1 MSFGG
6 FVFNMVWHLQLRPR
20 SQDNLGCLME
30 LTIDEAL
37 KKDAEANKPRHSRA
51 NILDSLKLDQAFRL
65 AQRNAKDGLVAEASG
80 ICQDILAKFPMN
92 QKSKDL
98 LKTLS
103 SGNLSKKPITL
114 DPSQDQLQAIMNFYG
129 QGRLQ
134 EALAQSKK
142 LLEQFPNSATLYNIQ
157 GAANAGLKQFDDAID
172 SYNQAI
178 KIKPDYAQA
187 YCNMGNALQ
196 DVEKLGAAIESY
208 RKAIKIKPE
217 YYGAYNNMATAL
229 RGKGDLEAAITN
241 YKRAIKIKPNY
252 FQAYNNMAIALQQDC
267 DLRAAIES
275 YKQALKINPE
285 YQLARASK
293 LHQQAQICDWDKISE
308 DQELIP
314 LLGTSTQFVD
324 PFPVMSLEDAPA
336 RHLMRAQVYSKA
348 KYKQKPLPLNARP
361 TQKPERLRIGYFSAD
376 FREHPVSF
384 LLART
389 LELHNRDKFE
399 IHAYSYGPN
408 KPSPIRE
415 RLITAVDSF
424 NDIKTWH
431 DLEIVEKVRD
441 DKIDIAIDLTGY
453 TLLNRA
459 GLFAH
464 RLAPIQINY
473 LGFEATIG
481 ADFMDYIVSDHTC
494 IPKDSQKHYNEKV
507 LYLPNAYMPTDNLR
521 EISGRAMSRTEFGLP
536 EDGFVFC
543 CFNANYKI
551 TPTEFDIWARILL
564 QVPNSVLWLRK
575 PNKWAESNLI
585 KEAAKRGVDAKRII
599 FADKVNISDHLARH
613 KLADLFLD
621 TFNMNAHATAI
632 DALWAGLPI
641 VSKLGEGFCARAG
654 VSYLRALDLPEL
666 VAESESDYEALILDL
681 ALNPDRLNAIRDKL
695 NRNRLTA
702 PLFNTECYVRDFEAG
717 LEKAYNLY
725 FEGKEPEHISAE
737 KSKVTT

>member
-1 MSFGG
+1 
-6 FVFNMVWHLQLRPR
+6 
-20 SQDNLGCLME
+20 
-30 LTIDEAL
+30 
-37 KKDAEANKPRHSRA
+37 
-51 NILDSLKLDQAFRL
+51 
-65 AQRNAKDGLVAEASG
+65 
-80 ICQDILAKFPMN
+80 
-92 QKSKDL
+92 
-98 LKTLS
+98 
-103 SGNLSKKPITL
+103 
-114 DPSQDQLQAIMNFYG
+114 
-129 QGRLQ
+129 
-134 EALAQSKK
+134 
-142 LLEQFPNSATLYNIQ
+142 
-157 GAANAGLKQFDDAID
+157 
-172 SYNQAI
+172 
-178 KIKPDYAQA
+178 
-187 YCNMGNALQ
+187 
-196 DVEKLGAAIESY
+196 
-208 RKAIKIKPE
+208 
-217 YYGAYNNMATAL
+217 
-229 RGKGDLEAAITN
+229 
-241 YKRAIKIKPNY
+241 
-252 FQAYNNMAIALQQDC
+252 
-267 DLRAAIES
+267 
-275 YKQALKINPE
+275 
-285 YQLARASK
+285 
-293 LHQQAQICDWDKISE
+293 
-308 DQELIP
+308 
-314 LLGTSTQFVD
+314 
-324 PFPVMSLEDAPA
+324 
-336 RHLMRAQVYSKA
+336 
-348 KYKQKPLPLNARP
+348 
-361 TQKPERLRIGYFSAD
+361 
-376 FREHPVSF
+376 
-384 LLART
+384 
-389 LELHNRDKFE
+389 
-399 IHAYSYGPN
+399 
-408 KPSPIRE
+408 
-415 RLITAVDSF
+415 
-424 NDIKTWH
+424 
-431 DLEIVEKVRD
+431 
-441 DKIDIAIDLTGY
+441 
-453 TLLNRA
+453 
-459 GLFAH
+459 
-464 RLAPIQINY
+464 
-473 LGFEATIG
+473 
-481 ADFMDYIVSDHTC
+481 MDYIVSDHTC

>member
-1 MSFGG
+1 M
-6 FVFNMVWHLQLRPR
+6 
-20 SQDNLGCLME
+20 
-30 LTIDEAL
+30 
-37 KKDAEANKPRHSRA
+37 
-51 NILDSLKLDQAFRL
+51 
-65 AQRNAKDGLVAEASG
+65 
-80 ICQDILAKFPMN
+80 
-92 QKSKDL
+92 
-98 LKTLS
+98 
-103 SGNLSKKPITL
+103 
-114 DPSQDQLQAIMNFYG
+114 
-129 QGRLQ
+129 
-134 EALAQSKK
+134 
-142 LLEQFPNSATLYNIQ
+142 
-157 GAANAGLKQFDDAID
+157 
-172 SYNQAI
+172 
-178 KIKPDYAQA
+178 IKPDYADA
-187 YCNMGNALQ
+187 HNNLGVALKEIG
-196 DVEKLGAAIESY
+196 DFDAAVESLK
-208 RKAIKIKPE
+208 KAISIKANHAE
-217 YYGAYNNMATAL
+217 AHNNLAAAQL
-229 RGKGDLEAAITN
+229 LNEDLISAIDS
-241 YKRAIKIKPNY
+241 
-252 FQAYNNMAIALQQDC
+252 F
-267 DLRAAIES
+267 
-275 YKQALKINPE
+275 KQALQINSNYE
-285 YQLARASK
+285 AAHASK
-293 LHQQAQICDWDKISE
+293 LYLQAQICDWDGINKDQAFISK
-308 DQELIP
+308 
-314 LLGTSTQFVD
+314 LGTSSQFVD
-324 PFPVMSLEDAPA
+324 LIALIALEDAPA

-376 FREHPVSF
+376 FGEHPVSF

>member
-1 MSFGG
+1 
-6 FVFNMVWHLQLRPR
+6 
-20 SQDNLGCLME
+20 
-30 LTIDEAL
+30 
-37 KKDAEANKPRHSRA
+37 
-51 NILDSLKLDQAFRL
+51 
-65 AQRNAKDGLVAEASG
+65 
-80 ICQDILAKFPMN
+80 
-92 QKSKDL
+92 
-98 LKTLS
+98 
-103 SGNLSKKPITL
+103 
-114 DPSQDQLQAIMNFYG
+114 
-129 QGRLQ
+129 
-134 EALAQSKK
+134 
-142 LLEQFPNSATLYNIQ
+142 
-157 GAANAGLKQFDDAID
+157 
-172 SYNQAI
+172 
-178 KIKPDYAQA
+178 IKPDYAEP
-187 YCNMGNALQ
+187 YYNMGIVLQ
-196 DVEKLGAAIESY
+196 E
-208 RKAIKIKPE
+208 
-217 YYGAYNNMATAL
+217 
-229 RGKGDLEAAITN
+229 KGDLEAAIDS
-241 YKRAIKIKPNY
+241 YKHAIKIKSDY
-252 FQAYNNMAIALQQDC
+252 D
-267 DLRAAIES
+267 
-275 YKQALKINPE
+275 
-285 YQLARASK
+285 LARTLK
-293 LHQQAQICDWDKISE
+293 LHQQALICDWAGIEE
-308 DQELIP
+308 DQQFIP
-314 LLGTSTQFVD
+314 ELGTSTQHIS
-324 PFPVMSLEDAPA
+324 PFGVLSLEDAPA

-376 FREHPVSF
+376 FGEHPVSF

-575 PNKWAESNLI
+575 HNKWAESNLI

-681 ALNPDRLNAIRDKL
+681 ALNPDRLNA
-695 NRNRLTA
+695 
-702 PLFNTECYVRDFEAG
+702 
-717 LEKAYNLY
+717 
-725 FEGKEPEHISAE
+725 
-737 KSKVTT
+737 